1 MNSSPE
7 DDFLIKFVLDG
18 HGFLTIHDRSCS
30 HDVHYNQ
37 SRLLAVSAIIAA
49 AGQNHP
55 GVLHHQAVERGFR
68 VMIVG
73 VPREIKSDE
82 YRVAM
87 LPSGVEELTK
97 AGHRVL
103 IEKGAGAGSGIPDD
117 AYAACGATLVESHGE
132 VFAEADM
139 IVKVKEPM
147 ATEWPLLRAGQIIF
161 TYFHFAADEA
171 LTFNVLESGATAVA
185 YETLQG
191 RNRDL
196 PLLTPMSEVAGRM
209 SIQQGARFLER
220 PQEGRGIL
228 LGGVPGVEPAH
239 IAILGGGV
247 VGKNA
252 ARIAAGFQA
261 DVVIIDINVDRLRQL
276 DDIMPA
282 NVNTLFSDRHNIREQ
297 LRLAD
302 LVIGGVL
309 IPGARAPQLV
319 TADDLKLMKPGAVV
333 IDVCIDQG
341 GCLET
346 SRPTTHSSPTY
357 IVEGIL
363 HYCVTNMPGAVGRTS
378 TYALCNVTFPYVLRI
393 ANDGLYAA
401 CQKDP
406 GLAAAVNILNKRVTN
421 EAVAATFHLPFTV
434 WHGQSIP

>member
-1 MNSSPE
+1 
-7 DDFLIKFVLDG
+7 
-18 HGFLTIHDRSCS
+18 
-30 HDVHYNQ
+30 
-37 SRLLAVSAIIAA
+37 
-49 AGQNHP
+49 
-55 GVLHHQAVERGFR
+55 
-68 VMIVG
+68 MIVG
-73 VPREIKSDE
+73 LPREIKSDE

-87 LPSGVEELTK
+87 LPIGVEELTA
-97 AGHRVL
+97 AGHRV
-103 IEKGAGAGSGIPDD
+103 IVESGAGTGSGISDQQ
-117 AYAACGATLVESHGE
+117 YIQSGAQIVENHAD

-147 ATEWPLLRAGQIIF
+147 PSEWPLLRDGQILF
-161 TYFHFAADEA
+161 TYFHFAADAE
-171 LTFNVLESGATAVA
+171 LTNSVIASGATAVA
-185 YETLQG
+185 YETLKG
-191 RNRDL
+191 RNGDL

-209 SIQQGARFLER
+209 SIQEGAKYLER

-252 ARIAAGFQA
+252 AQIAAGFQA
-261 DVVIIDINVDRLRQL
+261 DVVILDINVDRLRYL
-276 DDIMPA
+276 EDIMPP

-297 LRLAD
+297 LKLAD

-319 TADDLKLMKPGAVV
+319 SADDLKYMKHGAVV

-341 GCLET
+341 GCMET
-346 SRPTTHSSPTY
+346 SRPTTHKEPTY
-357 IVEGIL
+357 IVDGIV

-393 ANDGLYAA
+393 AN
-401 CQKDP
+401 
-406 GLAAAVNILNKRVTN
+406 N
-421 EAVAATFHLPFTV
+421 
-434 WHGQSIP
+434 